1 MPYYLFQTNQK
12 KQIMNTQTILEK
24 PAVSQAVPSPGIPE
38 ATGVTYTTN
47 YRNYI
52 SGIDKNPNYIRAFNI
67 PMEDIASLADF
78 TKCPSVRA
86 YLGMSDP
93 TDISTLKLV
102 LVPVDATNNDIL
114 SIQVPGDAG
123 GDITQSSVYD
133 LTSPCPTICD
143 IDSPLFED

>member
-1 MPYYLFQTNQK
+1 
-12 KQIMNTQTILEK
+12 MNNQTILEQ
-24 PAVSQAVPSPGIPE
+24 PILDQAVPQPGIPE
-38 ATGVTYTTN
+38 ALGVAYTTN

-67 PMEDIASLADF
+67 PMSDIQSLADF
-78 TKCPSVRA
+78 TKCLSVRA

-93 TDISTLKLV
+93 KDISTLKLV
-102 LVPVDATNNDIL
+102 LVPVDDLNDDIL
-114 SIQVPGDAG
+114 SIPVTDGSG
-123 GDITQSSVYD
+123 GLVDQSSIYD